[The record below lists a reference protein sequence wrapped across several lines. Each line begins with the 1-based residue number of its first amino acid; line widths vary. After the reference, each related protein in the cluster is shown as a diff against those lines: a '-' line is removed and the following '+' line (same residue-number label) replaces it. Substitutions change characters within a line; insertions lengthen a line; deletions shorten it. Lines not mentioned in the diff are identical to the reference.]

1 MSGRTWI
8 HQLRL
13 GTEIALWRHGWGPV
27 VVIALGGLAVGAFAM
42 HRLWTQEAV
51 EAGHRTTLL
60 TNKIQAVRLQPQ
72 AQPSPTPEQ
81 ERLAALRSTVYAKEA
96 VTPLV
101 REVFASA
108 QRHGLASKEADFR
121 LTTQGFGGLE
131 QQQVVL
137 PLQGSYPSFRS
148 FVLDLLQNHPGIS
161 VDQIQ
166 IKREGVSQGEPEIRA
181 RLSIWTD
188 PGKRDVPVQASKE
201 GLK

>member
-1 MSGRTWI
+1 MRGRTWV

-13 GTEIALWRHGWGPV
+13 RAEIALWRHGWGSLI
-27 VVIALGGLAVGAFAM
+27 VIALAGLAAGTFAM
-42 HRLWTQEAV
+42 HRLWTQEAAEV
-51 EAGHRTTLL
+51 ARRTAQL
-60 TNKIQAVRLQPQ
+60 TDQIQAIRLQPQ

-108 QRHGLASKEADFR
+108 QRHGLASKETDFR

-148 FVLDLLQNHPGIS
+148 FVLDLLQSHPGIS

-188 PGKRDVPVQASKE
+188 PGKRDVPAQASKE